1 MLQLVRWIFVA
12 SAFLTSAVT
21 VYLAYDY
28 VTFPRH
34 VVRVPGTV
42 VELRPS
48 DDAYTPVVKF
58 FTLEGEEITLVANWS
73 ASPSPYSQGEQV
85 TVMYPPGNPQAARVD
100 SFAWYGIPLL
110 IAGLV
115 SLVHG
120 AVALFMFVS
129 VRKSPA

>member
-1 MLQLVRWIFVA
+1 VLQLVRWVFVA
-12 SAFLTSAVT
+12 SAFLTSAIT
-21 VYLAYDY
+21 LYLAYDY

-42 VELRPS
+42 VELRRD
-48 DDAYTPVVKF
+48 DDAYYPIVKF
-58 FTLEGEEITLVANWS
+58 VTSEGEEITLVANWG
-73 ASPSPYSQGEQV
+73 ANPSPYGLGEQV
-85 TVMYPPGNPQAARVD
+85 TVMYPPGDPRSGRVD

-110 IAGLV
+110 IAGLI

-129 VRKSPA
+129 VRKAPS